1 MSGSPKYS
9 SAELR
14 RQQQERLEAER
25 RRKAAEEARL
35 RAEAAERERCRRV
48 ENLRGR
54 ATQQQQSVTTKIQQ
68 QHSVMYAQDKSA
80 LQQRCQSQTNIINQS
95 QYESQLQKAIA
106 ELNQILE
113 DCEKAVTRKRR
124 DDEEKKRK
132 EEIERLQF
140 YLQELERE
148 VGRIPESDA
157 SKFDLSGQNVVK
169 QALKAARSAL
179 ATGNPQNVSA
189 PLENATKTVK
199 QHSEKVAQRRAQWE
213 KRKAEAEQVVGGI
226 EEVITGLKADPV
238 VMQWHS
244 HSMAELEAELQG
256 ANQALT
262 SEQFDL
268 PAQILAKVKEK
279 EKQIIEEAN
288 TAQLKADKRDYITQS
303 IVTTLQEMGFSILSV
318 DDEHSGHPATAK
330 IFRAAA
336 AGRAINVSVPIE
348 GQVWYD
354 VDGYQKATVASV
366 ADGTPTAICDEAEQV
381 LTEMHTALQNEF
393 GVQMSEV
400 TWQGKDPNRIAR
412 TATDLPTITGEARG
426 KNR

>member
-68 QHSVMYAQDKSA
+68 QHSAMYAQDTSA
-80 LQQRCQSQTNIINQS
+80 LQQRCHSQTNIINQS

-213 KRKAEAEQVVGGI
+213 KRKAEAEKVVGEI
-226 EEVITGLKADPV
+226 EEVITGLKAC
-238 VMQWHS
+238 
-244 HSMAELEAELQG
+244 LLY
-256 ANQALT
+256 T
-262 SEQFDL
+262 SD
-268 PAQILAKVKEK
+268 A
-279 EKQIIEEAN
+279 
-288 TAQLKADKRDYITQS
+288 AD
-303 IVTTLQEMGFSILSV
+303 E
-318 DDEHSGHPATAK
+318 
-330 IFRAAA
+330 
-336 AGRAINVSVPIE
+336 
-348 GQVWYD
+348 
-354 VDGYQKATVASV
+354 
-366 ADGTPTAICDEAEQV
+366 
-381 LTEMHTALQNEF
+381 
-393 GVQMSEV
+393 
-400 TWQGKDPNRIAR
+400 
-412 TATDLPTITGEARG
+412 
-426 KNR
+426 

>member
-35 RAEAAERERCRRV
+35 RAEAAERERRRRV

-54 ATQQQQSVTTKIQQ
+54 ATQEQQSVATKIQQ
-68 QHSVMYAQDKSA
+68 QQSAMYAQDTSA
-80 LQQRCQSQTNIINQS
+80 LQQRCQSQTNIIDRS
-95 QYESQLQKAIA
+95 QDESQLQKAIA
-106 ELNQILE
+106 ELNQILQ
-113 DCEKAVTRKRR
+113 DCEKAVIRKRR

-140 YLQELERE
+140 ELEELERE

-157 SKFDLSGQNVVK
+157 SKFDSSGQNAVK
-169 QALKAARSAL
+169 QALETVRSAL
-179 ATGNPQNVSA
+179 ATGNPQKVTT

-199 QHSEKVAQRRAQWE
+199 QHSEKVAQRRAEWE
-213 KRKAEAEQVVGGI
+213 KRKAEAEKVVGQI
-226 EEVITGLKADPV
+226 QEVVTGLKADPV
-238 VMQWHS
+238 VMRWHS
-244 HSMAELEAELQG
+244 HSIAELEGELQR

-262 SEQFDL
+262 SEEFDL
-268 PAQILAKVKEK
+268 PAQILAKLKEK

-318 DDEHSGHPATAK
+318 DDEHTGHPATAK

-354 VDGYQKATVASV
+354 VDGYEKATVASV

-393 GVQMSEV
+393 GVQMGEV
-400 TWQGKDPNRIAR
+400 TWQGKEPNRIANKAEKLR
-412 TATDLPTITGEARG
+412 AQGEKG
-426 KNR
+426 KSK